1 MTTSSQ
7 ATKPVVLVLETLDT
21 PLGGFTVATDRE
33 GRLRAAEF
41 ADRRHRLDRSLGLRF
56 ARSGFELKEGATPP
70 NISSALRDY
79 FDGDA
84 GAIDRIPVVLDGTDF
99 QNKVWNALRM
109 VEPGNPIPYSTLA
122 ARIGKPE
129 AVRAV
134 GAANGA
140 NPFSVVVPC
149 HRLVGANGALTGYG
163 GGIERKRWL
172 IDHEA
177 PRPRLR

>member
-1 MTTSSQ
+1 MTTGSQ
-7 ATKPVVLVLETLDT
+7 ATSPVALVLETLDT
-21 PLGGFTVATDRE
+21 PLGGFSVATDRE

-41 ADRRHRLDRSLGLRF
+41 ADRRHRLDRSLRLRF
-56 ARSGFELKEGATPP
+56 VRGGFKLVEGATPP

-84 GAIDRIPVVLDGTDF
+84 NAIDRIPVVLDGTDF
-99 QNKVWNALRM
+99 QNKVWTALRM
-109 VEPGNPIPYSTLA
+109 VEAGSPIPYSTLA

-140 NPFSVVVPC
+140 NPFSVVIPC

-177 PRPRLR
+177 SRPRLR

>member
-1 MTTSSQ
+1 MTAGTQSPL
-7 ATKPVVLVLETLDT
+7 ALVLETLDT
-21 PLGGFTVATDRE
+21 PLGGFTVVTDRQ
-33 GRLRAAEF
+33 GWLRAAEF

-56 ARSGFELKEGATPP
+56 AREGFELKEGTTPA
-70 NISSALRDY
+70 NISSALRNY

-99 QNKVWNALRM
+99 QNKVWNALRL
-109 VEPGNPIPYSTLA
+109 VEAGRPISYSTLA

-140 NPFSVVVPC
+140 NPFSVVIPC

-177 PRPRLR
+177 SSPRLR